1 MRVFKMTTKTSKFQD
16 FMQNKVGGAATKM
29 AQNKVLQSIQQG
41 MIATLPFL
49 ILGSFASIIV
59 NFPYAPFTQFL
70 QTSGLAPYLNIP
82 YQLTMGVLA
91 LYVTFF
97 TAKAYSEKSNVK
109 SNLPAIMAVLT
120 LMMLSP
126 LKNFPIKNP
135 QGKMVPTAFIPFDNI
150 GVKGLFLGLIL
161 AIVVSWAYCK
171 LINSKWTIKMPN
183 GVPETIAVSFKALIP
198 VILIAAGAVV
208 VKYLMALTPYGDLN
222 SAIYA
227 LLQVP
232 LQKIGTSPWAI
243 VLVVILNSL
252 FFYFGIHSLAI
263 NSIVMPIL
271 YALDFQNLA
280 AFHAGQA
287 VPNLITWRFFYMTS
301 KIGGTGCTLGL
312 VIFMAFFAKSKQF
325 KMLGRLS
332 LAPVLFNT
340 NEPVIF
346 GMPIVLN
353 PIMFVPFV
361 LAPVVS
367 FLGSYACE
375 LLHLVKPVIGLA
387 IPEQTP
393 VIISGL
399 LQSGPAFAIM
409 QAVMIVITALIFIP
423 FARIADKQALAK
435 EQAAE

>member
-1 MRVFKMTTKTSKFQD
+1 MTSKSTKFQD
-16 FMQNKVGGAATKM
+16 FMQNTVGGVATKM

-59 NFPYAPFTQFL
+59 NFPYAPFTKFL
-70 QTSGLAPYLNIP
+70 QNSGLAPYLNIP

-97 TAKAYSEKSNVK
+97 TAKAYSDKENVK

-120 LMMLSP
+120 LMILAP

-150 GVKGLFLGLIL
+150 GVKGLFLGLIV
-161 AIVVSWAYCK
+161 AILVSWAYCK
-171 LINSKWTIKMPN
+171 LINSKLTIKMPN
-183 GVPETIAVSFKALIP
+183 GVPETIATSFKALIP
-198 VILIAAGAVV
+198 VLVIAIVAVII
-208 VKYLMALTPYGDLN
+208 KYLMSLTPYGDLN
-222 SAIYA
+222 SAIYS

-280 AFHAGQA
+280 AFQAGKA
-287 VPNLITWRFFYMTS
+287 LPNLITWRFFYMTS
-301 KIGGTGCTLGL
+301 KIGGTGCALGL

-332 LAPVLFNT
+332 LVPCIFNT
-340 NEPVIF
+340 DEPVIF
-346 GMPIVLN
+346 GMPIALN
-353 PIMFVPFV
+353 PVMFIPFI

-375 LLHLVKPVIGLA
+375 LLHWVKPVVGFAL
-387 IPEQTP
+387 PEQTP

-409 QAVMIVITALIFIP
+409 QAVMIVITALIFLP
-423 FARIADKQALAK
+423 FAKYADNQALAK
-435 EQAAE
+435 EQEAKA

>member
-1 MRVFKMTTKTSKFQD
+1 MSTKSTKIQD
-16 FMQNKVGGAATKM
+16 FMQNNVGGIATKM

-70 QTSGLAPYLNIP
+70 QKNGLAVYLNVP

-91 LYVTFF
+91 IYVTFF
-97 TAKAYSEKSNVK
+97 TAKAYSDKENVK

-120 LMMLSP
+120 LLMLAP
-126 LKNFPIKNP
+126 LKIFPVKGP
-135 QGKMVPTAFIPFDNI
+135 QGKLVPTSFIPFDNI

-161 AIVVSWAYCK
+161 AITVSWGYCK
-171 LINSKWTIKMPN
+171 LINSKWTIKMPQ
-183 GVPETIAVSFKALIP
+183 GVPETIATSFKALIP
-198 VILIAAGAVV
+198 VIIIAICAVI
-208 VKYLMALTPYGDLN
+208 VKYIMSLTPYGDLN
-222 SAIYA
+222 SAIYS

-243 VLVVILNSL
+243 LLVVILNSV

-280 AFHAGQA
+280 AFHASQA
-287 VPNLITWRFFYMTS
+287 IPNLITWRFFYMTS

-332 LAPVLFNT
+332 LVPVIFNT

-346 GMPIVLN
+346 GIPIVLN
-353 PIMFVPFV
+353 PIMFIPFV
-361 LAPVVS
+361 LAPIVS

-387 IPEQTP
+387 LPEQTP

-409 QAVMIVITALIFIP
+409 QAVMIIITALVFLP
-423 FARIADKQALAK
+423 FARIADKQALAN
-435 EQAAE
+435 EQKIATK

>member
-1 MRVFKMTTKTSKFQD
+1 MAANSAKFQD
-16 FMQNKVGGAATKM
+16 FMQNKVGGMATKM

-49 ILGSFASIIV
+49 ILGSFSSIIV
-59 NFPYAPFTQFL
+59 NFPYAPFTKFL
-70 QTSGLAPYLNIP
+70 QTSGLTPYLNIP
-82 YQLTMGVLA
+82 YQLTMGTLA
-91 LYVTFF
+91 LYVAFF
-97 TAKAYSEKSNVK
+97 TAKAYSDKENVK
-109 SNLPAIMAVLT
+109 SNLPAIMAVLS
-120 LMMLSP
+120 LLMLSP
-126 LKNFPIKNP
+126 LKVFPVKGP
-135 QGKMVPTAFIPFDNI
+135 QGKPVPTSFIPFDNI

-161 AIVVSWAYCK
+161 AIVVSWGYCK
-171 LINSKWTIKMPN
+171 LINSKWTIKMPD
-183 GVPETIAVSFKALIP
+183 GVPATIATSFKALVP
-198 VILIAAGAVV
+198 VVVIAIAVV
-208 VKYLMALTPYGDLN
+208 IVKYLMALTPYGDLN

-243 VLVVILNSL
+243 LLVVVLNSL

-280 AFHAGQA
+280 AFNAGHAL
-287 VPNLITWRFFYMTS
+287 PNMITWRFFYMTS

-332 LAPVLFNT
+332 ILPVIFNT
-340 NEPVIF
+340 DEPVIF
-346 GMPIVLN
+346 GMPIALN

-375 LLHLVKPVIGLA
+375 LLHIVKPVIGLA

-409 QAVMIVITALIFIP
+409 QAVMVVITALIFLP
-423 FARIADKQALAK
+423 FAKIADNQALAN
-435 EQAAE
+435 EQAAAKDAK

>member
-1 MRVFKMTTKTSKFQD
+1 
-16 FMQNKVGGAATKM
+16 
-29 AQNKVLQSIQQG
+29 
-41 MIATLPFL
+41 
-49 ILGSFASIIV
+49 
-59 NFPYAPFTQFL
+59 
-70 QTSGLAPYLNIP
+70 
-82 YQLTMGVLA
+82 
-91 LYVTFF
+91 
-97 TAKAYSEKSNVK
+97 
-109 SNLPAIMAVLT
+109 
-120 LMMLSP
+120 
-126 LKNFPIKNP
+126 
-135 QGKMVPTAFIPFDNI
+135 
-150 GVKGLFLGLIL
+150 
-161 AIVVSWAYCK
+161 
-171 LINSKWTIKMPN
+171 
-183 GVPETIAVSFKALIP
+183 
-198 VILIAAGAVV
+198 
-208 VKYLMALTPYGDLN
+208 
-222 SAIYA
+222 
-227 LLQVP
+227 
-232 LQKIGTSPWAI
+232 
-243 VLVVILNSL
+243 
-252 FFYFGIHSLAI
+252 
-263 NSIVMPIL
+263 
-271 YALDFQNLA
+271 
-280 AFHAGQA
+280 
-287 VPNLITWRFFYMTS
+287 MTS

-409 QAVMIVITALIFIP
+409 QAVMIVITALIFMP

-435 EQAAE
+435 EQAAA